1 MSEINF
7 WYIDRKN
14 YFDFEFKEFKKEFI
28 EGISSKFVQLYINNK
43 PVLIAGK
50 ELYHKDIFE
59 LSLKKFDVKFKTRLN
74 HTKNEIPAEE
84 GEGYKMVGAGR
95 VRMFDDET
103 LYFYD
108 TSADYIVKIKG
119 TNRNSLESIFGK
131 ESVKEIEGEHG
142 LPSFLVNFST
152 SFD

>member
-1 MSEINF
+1 MEEINF

-14 YFDFEFKEFKKEFI
+14 YFNFEFHEFKKEFL
-28 EGISSKFVQLYINNK
+28 ENRSSKFVQLYIHNK

-59 LSLKKFDVKFKTRLN
+59 LFLKKFDIKFKIRLN
-74 HTKNEIPAEE
+74 STKDEIPVEE

-95 VRMFDDET
+95 VKMFDEET

-108 TSADYIVKIKG
+108 NSMDYLPNIKG
-119 TNRNSLESIFGK
+119 TNKNHLEEIFGNEK
-131 ESVKEIEGEHG
+131 VALDKLHG
-142 LPSFLVNFST
+142 DLSFFVSI
-152 SFD
+152 

>member
-1 MSEINF
+1 MEEEINF

-14 YFDFEFKEFKKEFI
+14 YLNFEFKEFKKEFL
-28 EGISSKFVQLYINNK
+28 ENISSKFVQLYVQNK

-59 LSLKKFDVKFKTRLN
+59 LFLKKFDIKFKTRLN
-74 HTKNEIPAEE
+74 HTKDKIPVEE

-108 TSADYIVKIKG
+108 NSADYMIKIKG
-119 TNRNSLESIFGK
+119 TNGKHLEETFGSEK
-131 ESVKEIEGEHG
+131 VASDKLHGDLSFFVSV
-142 LPSFLVNFST
+142 
-152 SFD
+152 